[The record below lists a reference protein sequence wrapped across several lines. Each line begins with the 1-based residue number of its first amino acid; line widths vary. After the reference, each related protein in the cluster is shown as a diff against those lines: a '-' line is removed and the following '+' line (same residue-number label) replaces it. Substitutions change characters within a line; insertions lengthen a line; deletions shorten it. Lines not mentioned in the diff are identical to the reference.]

1 MTDKTI
7 IKIKEDPIIIRM
19 TGKGVP
25 GRTGPA
31 GAKGDD
37 GIVWTLSLTMT
48 DTPDGQCTMRLY
60 KDGVLCTQES
70 HYAYVQVLAYYHG
83 SIWTESSYSEVI
95 TGTVTFTY
103 TNVKAFFVTIY
114 EDSFREKI
122 LCANTINCGR
132 NDWTVVP
139 VMATSPDGTCTITLY
154 KDGAVYNKACY
165 AEVRTLAYYASNYV
179 LSSSYSGNFTGTKTF
194 TYTNTRGVFV
204 SVYTNS
210 QKTDFLCSEC
220 VNYGQSATIAVG
232 TVKQGAT
239 ATVTNVGT
247 PLNAT
252 FDFTLPKGDQGEVSV
267 AETETLPAGSPAY
280 VQDLLPNDP
289 NRARLKFGI
298 PNGGGSGA
306 RVEGRTLIL
315 DAGAIFTPEMSDTGV
330 LSWTNNASLNNP
342 ESKQITVNPR
352 GTWSDSVKYA
362 RMDVVI
368 QNGSSYIA
376 IKTVPAGTAVTNTS
390 YWMKLVSK
398 GDTGTITVGTVTGLT
413 AGTKPTVSNVGT
425 STDAVLNFGIP
436 QAAKVTIDTPTALN
450 PGATPTVSNTGTEYA
465 PKLKFG
471 LPKSSTVDI
480 GTVTQLDPGATPTV
494 SNSGTKYE
502 ASFDFGLPKSSTV
515 NVGTVTGLNPGSTPT
530 VTNVGSQYEAR
541 LNFGLPKSPTVTV
554 GTVTPLTPGSTPT
567 VSNAGTQYEAKLNF
581 GLPKSATISVGTVAT
596 GASGTNASVTNS
608 GTENNAVLDFVI
620 PRGQDGDGYMGAQY
634 DEPEEGVI
642 FEVAENMLSDMA
654 FEDDAQANNKEY
666 VRKNGSWVESN
677 ISADYDSTTECLTL
691 TI

>member
-1 MTDKTI
+1 MADKTI

-37 GIVWTLSLTMT
+37 GIVWTLSLSMT

-83 SIWTESSYSEVI
+83 STWTASSYSEVI
-95 TGTVTFTY
+95 TGTATFAY
-103 TNVKAFFVTIY
+103 TNAKAFFVTIY

-122 LCANTINCGR
+122 LCANTVNCGR

-165 AEVRTLAYYASNYV
+165 AEVRTLAYNASNYV

-267 AETETLPAGSPAY
+267 VETETLPAGSAAY

-315 DAGAIFTPEMSDTGV
+315 DAGAIFTPSVSSAGV
-330 LSWTNNASLNNP
+330 LSWSNNASLPNP
-342 ESKQITVNPR
+342 ASVN
-352 GTWSDSVKYA
+352 VK
-362 RMDVVI
+362 
-368 QNGSSYIA
+368 G
-376 IKTVPAGTAVTNTS
+376 PAGAAAVISSVSANGLPAGSDPTVQNTGTTS
-390 YWMKLVSK
+390 NAKFVFGIPK
-398 GDTGTITVGTVTGLT
+398 GDTGAKGDKGVKGDTATVRVGTVTTGA
-413 AGTKPTVSNVGT
+413 AGTNASVVNAGT
-425 STDAVLNFGIP
+425 DNDAVLNF
-436 QAAKVTIDTPTALN
+436 T
-450 PGATPTVSNTGTEYA
+450 
-465 PKLKFG
+465 
-471 LPKSSTVDI
+471 
-480 GTVTQLDPGATPTV
+480 
-494 SNSGTKYE
+494 
-502 ASFDFGLPKSSTV
+502 
-515 NVGTVTGLNPGSTPT
+515 
-530 VTNVGSQYEAR
+530 
-541 LNFGLPKSPTVTV
+541 
-554 GTVTPLTPGSTPT
+554 
-567 VSNAGTQYEAKLNF
+567 
-581 GLPKSATISVGTVAT
+581 
-596 GASGTNASVTNS
+596 
-608 GTENNAVLDFVI
+608 I
-620 PRGQDGDGYMGAQY
+620 PRGANGDGYCGAQY
-634 DEPEEGVI
+634 DGTQEGVI
-642 FEVAENMLSDMA
+642 LEVSENMLSDMA
-654 FEDDAQANNKEY
+654 FEDDAPNDGNIYA
-666 VRKNGSWVESN
+666 RKNKQWVRIN
-677 ISADYDSTTECLTL
+677 
-691 TI
+691 

>member
-1 MTDKTI
+1 MADKTI

-37 GIVWTLSLTMT
+37 GIVWTLSLSMT

-83 SIWTESSYSEVI
+83 STWIESSYSEII
-95 TGTVTFTY
+95 TGTATFTY
-103 TNVKAFFVTIY
+103 TNAKALFVTIY

-122 LCANTINCGR
+122 LCANTVNCGR

-139 VMATSPDGTCTITLY
+139 VMAASPDGTCTITLY

-165 AEVRTLAYYASNYV
+165 AEVRTLAYNASNYV

-210 QKTDFLCSEC
+210 GKTDFLCSEC

-239 ATVTNVGT
+239 AAVTNVGT

-267 AETETLPAGSPAY
+267 AETETLPAGSAAY

-289 NRARLKFGI
+289 NRALLKFGI

-315 DAGAIFTPEMSDTGV
+315 DAGAIFTPSVSSAGV
-330 LSWTNNASLNNP
+330 LSWSNNASLPNP
-342 ESKQITVNPR
+342 ASVN
-352 GTWSDSVKYA
+352 VK
-362 RMDVVI
+362 
-368 QNGSSYIA
+368 G
-376 IKTVPAGTAVTNTS
+376 PAGAAAVISSVSANGLPAGSDPTVQNTGTTS
-390 YWMKLVSK
+390 NAKFVFGIPK
-398 GDTGTITVGTVTGLT
+398 GDTGAKGDKGVKGDTATVRVGTVTTGA
-413 AGTKPTVSNVGT
+413 AGTNASVVNAGT
-425 STDAVLNFGIP
+425 DNDAVLNF
-436 QAAKVTIDTPTALN
+436 T
-450 PGATPTVSNTGTEYA
+450 
-465 PKLKFG
+465 
-471 LPKSSTVDI
+471 
-480 GTVTQLDPGATPTV
+480 
-494 SNSGTKYE
+494 
-502 ASFDFGLPKSSTV
+502 
-515 NVGTVTGLNPGSTPT
+515 
-530 VTNVGSQYEAR
+530 
-541 LNFGLPKSPTVTV
+541 
-554 GTVTPLTPGSTPT
+554 
-567 VSNAGTQYEAKLNF
+567 
-581 GLPKSATISVGTVAT
+581 
-596 GASGTNASVTNS
+596 
-608 GTENNAVLDFVI
+608 I
-620 PRGQDGDGYMGAQY
+620 PRGADGDGYCGAQY
-634 DEPEEGVI
+634 DGTQEGVI
-642 FEVAENMLSDMA
+642 FEVSENMLSDMA
-654 FEDDAQANNKEY
+654 FEDDAPSNNKEY
-666 VRKNGSWVESN
+666 IRKNGAWAEPKAISWGSITGTLSN
-677 ISADYDSTTECLTL
+677 QTDLQNALNGKSDVNHTHASLENIAAVYDSASESLTL